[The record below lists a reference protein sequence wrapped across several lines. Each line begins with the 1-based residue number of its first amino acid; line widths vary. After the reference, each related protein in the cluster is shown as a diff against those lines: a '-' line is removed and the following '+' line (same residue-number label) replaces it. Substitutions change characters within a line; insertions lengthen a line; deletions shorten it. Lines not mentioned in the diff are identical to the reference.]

1 VSLHDVDLK
10 ALNMAAALPQTSAL
24 PRNLVDLFSDT
35 MTRPSQ
41 GMRKAMAEA
50 EVGDEQRGEDPTTRS
65 LEDRIAELLGKEAAV
80 FLPSGT
86 MCNQI
91 AIAVHCR
98 SGDEIIAPDNSHLF
112 TFEGGG
118 GAAIAGAQNRAIPH
132 VNGIFTGTA
141 VAEAVRNPAMRHSPR
156 SRVVAIEQ
164 TMNLGGGAVWSMAQ
178 IEDVAKVAKAHGLIL
193 HMDGARLPN
202 AAVASGVAPKVM
214 CAPCDTTWLDL
225 SKGLGCPVGGVLAG
239 SKDFIADAWRWK
251 HRLGGAMRQSG
262 ILAAAGLYALDN
274 TWDRLA
280 EDHANAKAFASLAAE
295 IKGIKLVYAK
305 TESNLVF
312 LDVSGTGKGAAALSD
327 AMLGHGV
334 RIGAMGPTLLR
345 AVTHLD
351 VDKAGI
357 QAAGKAL
364 RAVVAA

>member
-1 VSLHDVDLK
+1 
-10 ALNMAAALPQTSAL
+10 MAAALPQLSVL

-35 MTRPSQ
+35 MTRPSA
-41 GMRKAMAEA
+41 GMRQAMADA
-50 EVGDEQRGEDPTTRS
+50 EVGDEQRGEDPTTRA
-65 LEDRIAELLGKEAAV
+65 LEDRVADLLGKEAAV

-98 SGDEIIAPDNSHLF
+98 SGDEIIGPDNCHLF

-118 GAAIAGAQNRAIPH
+118 AAAIAGAQNRAVPH
-132 VNGIFTGTA
+132 TKGIFTGAA
-141 VAEAVRNPAMRHSPR
+141 VTDAVRNPAMRHAPR
-156 SRVVAIEQ
+156 SRVVTVEQ
-164 TMNLGGGAVWSMAQ
+164 TMNLGGGAVWTMPQ
-178 IEDVAKVAKAHGLIL
+178 IDDVAKVAKQHGLIL

-202 AAVASGVAPKVM
+202 AAVASGIAPKVM
-214 CAPCDTTWLDL
+214 CAPFDTTWLDL

-239 SKDFIADAWRWK
+239 SKEFIAEAWRWK
-251 HRLGGAMRQSG
+251 HRMGGALRQSG

-280 EDHANAKAFASLAAE
+280 EDHANAKSFADLAAE
-295 IKGIKLVYAK
+295 IKGVKLVYAK

-312 LDVSGTGKGAAALSD
+312 LDVSGTGKNAAALSD
-327 AMLGHGV
+327 AMLAHGV
-334 RIGAMGPTLLR
+334 RIGAMGPTLMR

-351 VDKAGI
+351 VDRAGI
-357 QAAGKAL
+357 AAAGKAL
-364 RAVVAA
+364 RAVVP